1 MTEKWRDKAVAP
13 VQIGGFLQIKRD
25 RGKIVFQDQ
34 DREGNTVRNLTW
46 TSISSRAYTL
56 PLKKYFRNSFATL
69 LTRELSPAQQGD
81 LKLVF
86 QFHRIN
92 ADVPLEFCNLWN
104 GNERAAPQRNIS
116 FQAGQQLLIALPQA
130 AQAGNFC
137 DAIPQRRSLCGDIL
151 PDPVGIPLLEGF
163 TEIMM

>member
-1 MTEKWRDKAVAP
+1 MEGQSGCTRPDRRLPPNQTGSRQNSFSGSGQRREYRQELDLDLDFIEGVHLAAQKVFSEFLCHPSNTGAVA
-13 VQIGGFLQIKRD
+13 
-25 RGKIVFQDQ
+25 
-34 DREGNTVRNLTW
+34 
-46 TSISSRAYTL
+46 RA
-56 PLKKYFRNSFATL
+56 
-69 LTRELSPAQQGD
+69 QGD

-92 ADVPLEFCNLWN
+92 ADVPLELCNLWN